1 MPNLFLSHSSVD
13 KPFVE
18 KLAKDLGKIGIN
30 IWYDKWEIKVGDSI
44 TWKIE
49 NGIRENEFFCIV
61 LSPESMNSE
70 WVMSELGAAWSK
82 QMTTK
87 KIGVLPILYRDC
99 NIPSFL
105 VDRKYADF
113 RKDYDKGLEELLNVF
128 GIEITE
134 TISGNNWRKFIGKHN
149 VDWKFYQV
157 KEFEKLVT
165 ILVDR
170 AHEYKWSAWVGGTK
184 NPLSITLST
193 SHNGEGKYITI
204 KLKTGTYM
212 TSLCEEINPNRIKS
226 SDFTN
231 YVGNSI
237 NECEEFVWRHME
249 DFKREHGD
257 PVGTPFYHSHKYVKI
272 EETVQSTKEFVKKFN
287 WYKGDKL

>member
-1 MPNLFLSHSSVD
+1 MPNLFLSHSSID

-18 KLAKDLGKIGIN
+18 KLANDLRKIGIN

-49 NGIRENEFFCIV
+49 SGIRENEFFGIV
-61 LSPESMNSE
+61 LSPESMSSE

-82 QMTTK
+82 QMVTK
-87 KIGVLPILYRDC
+87 KVGVLPILYRDC

-113 RKDYDKGLEELLNVF
+113 RTDYGKGLEELLNVF

-134 TISGNNWRKFIGKHN
+134 TISENNWRRFIGKRN
-149 VDWKFYQV
+149 VDWKFYQI

-165 ILVDR
+165 VLVDR
-170 AHEYKWSAWVGGTK
+170 AREYNWSAWVGGTK

-193 SHNGEGKYITI
+193 PYKGERKYVSI
-204 KLKTGTYM
+204 KLKTGAYVT
-212 TSLCEEINPNRIKS
+212 TLCEEINPNRIKP

-249 DFKREHGD
+249 DFKMEHGN
-257 PVGTPFYHSHKYVKI
+257 PVGKAFYHSHKHVKT
-272 EETVQSTKEFVKKFN
+272 EEIAQSTKELVKKFN